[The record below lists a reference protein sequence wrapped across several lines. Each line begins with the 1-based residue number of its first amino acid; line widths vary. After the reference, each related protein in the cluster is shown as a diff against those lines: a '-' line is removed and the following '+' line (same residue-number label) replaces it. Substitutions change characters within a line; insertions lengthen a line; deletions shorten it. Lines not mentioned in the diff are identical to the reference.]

1 MFFRLKSSGKHSYL
15 QIVESFRVGK
25 KVRQRVIANFG
36 RYDRLARSGALERLL
51 ANGARFTEK
60 AAVLT
65 ACDDPD
71 AISLDLG
78 PGLVFDRLWQLS
90 GCRATLRAA
99 LRQRGFRFDVERA
112 VFLTVLHRLCAP
124 GSDRSALR
132 WARDQVPR
140 GWQHLQ
146 LQHLYRAMAW
156 LGEELPAAEQDQRT
170 HAPRCVKD
178 LLEEDLFARRRHL
191 FSSLDLVFFD
201 TTSHYFHG
209 QGGQSL
215 GRRGFS
221 KDSRPQCRQ
230 MIVGLVLDEQGL
242 PVCTEMW
249 PGNVADVTALV
260 PVAERLQ
267 RRFGIGS
274 VCLVADRG
282 MISQAT
288 MEAIEARG
296 WTYILGCRMRSTAEF
311 RERVL
316 GSDAEEVVLQLQRA
330 HNPRQPL
337 ELRVR
342 DVTVGAR
349 PAEEG
354 RPAEPGRRYVVCRN
368 EEQARRDRAVRE
380 ELVAKLRQALQ
391 GGAKGLVGNR
401 GYRRYLQAA
410 GGPLPAE
417 EGKEGESAGTAQGD
431 KPAQGTKTSRADQ
444 PAQAAKKSQG
454 GQQRKGAKKGKGARK
469 ARARA
474 FAVDEAK
481 VVAEEAFD
489 GVWALRTNAPLE
501 ATEVAC
507 KYKQLWRVEQC
518 FRQAKSLLRTR
529 PIFHRT
535 DAAIRGHVFCS
546 FLALVL
552 REELRRRMAER
563 GIEAEWADLM
573 RDLQRLQETHL
584 RLQGKHFVVRSRTQ
598 GVVAQVVRCV
608 GARLPPTIRQ
618 EQTASSS
625 PATQPAGRSGPAR
638 EESAV

>member
-1 MFFRLKSSGKHSYL
+1 MFFRLKSNGKHSYL
-15 QIVESFRVGK
+15 QIVESFRVGS

-51 ANGARFTEK
+51 ANGAQFTQK
-60 AAVLT
+60 AAVLS
-65 ACDDPD
+65 ASDDPD

-78 PGLVFDRLWQLS
+78 PGLVFERLWHLT

-99 LRQRGFRFDVERA
+99 LRGRGFRFDLERA

-140 GWQHLQ
+140 GWQDLQ

-156 LGEELPAAEQDQRT
+156 LGEPLPAAEQQQRT

-178 LLEEDLFARRRHL
+178 RLEEELFSRRRHL

-209 QGGQSL
+209 RGGQSL

-230 MIVGLVLDEQGL
+230 MIVGLVLDETGL

-249 PGNVADVTALV
+249 PGNVTDVTALL

-267 RRFGIGS
+267 RRFGIGA

-296 WTYILGCRMRSTAEF
+296 WTYILGCRIRNTAEF
-311 RERVL
+311 RTHVL

-330 HNPRQPL
+330 HNPRRPL
-337 ELRVR
+337 ELSVR

-349 PAEEG
+349 AEEEG

-368 EEQARRDRAVRE
+368 KEQARRDRAVRE
-380 ELVAKLRQALQ
+380 ELVAKLRRALQ
-391 GGAKGLVGNR
+391 GGAKRLVGNR
-401 GYRRYLQAA
+401 GYRRYLQPA
-410 GGPLPAE
+410 GGPLPAGDVKDG
-417 EGKEGESAGTAQGD
+417 EGGGPAPAD
-431 KPAQGTKTSRADQ
+431 KPAKGTG
-444 PAQAAKKSQG
+444 KSQG
-454 GQQRKGAKKGKGARK
+454 GKQRKGAGKRKGGKQRKGAGK
-469 ARARA
+469 ARPRA
-474 FAVDEAK
+474 FVVDEAK

-489 GVWALRTNAPLE
+489 GVWALRTNASLA

-518 FRQAKSLLRTR
+518 FRQARSLLRTR

-552 REELRRRMAER
+552 REELRRRMADR

-584 RLQGKHFVVRSRTQ
+584 SLQGKHFVVRSRTQ
-598 GVVAQVVRCV
+598 GAVGPVVRCV

-618 EQTASSS
+618 EEAAASS
-625 PATQPAGRSGPAR
+625 PATQ
-638 EESAV
+638 SAERC